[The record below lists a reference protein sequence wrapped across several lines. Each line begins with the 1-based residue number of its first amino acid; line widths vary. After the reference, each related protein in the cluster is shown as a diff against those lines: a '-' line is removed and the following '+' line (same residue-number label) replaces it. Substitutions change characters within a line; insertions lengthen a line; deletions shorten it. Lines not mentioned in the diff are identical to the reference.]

1 MPGAKLNS
9 HSSDNGFNMAN
20 VIVYSSAH
28 CPYCVMAKQLLERKG
43 VAFQEIR
50 VDLEPAKREE
60 MMHKSKQRTVPQIFI
75 NDQAVGGYTDLLAID
90 RANKLDQMLA

>member
-1 MPGAKLNS
+1 
-9 HSSDNGFNMAN
+9 MAD

-43 VAFQEIR
+43 VAFKEIR

-60 MMHKSKQRTVPQIFI
+60 MMQKSKQRTVPQIFI

-90 RANKLDQMLA
+90 RAKKLDQMLA